1 VITETSA
8 VAFRQNLGEMFNRV
22 QYRHDS
28 ILIKKDGKPVAA
40 PVGAPCLSESG
51 AFRRVST
58 AFVSASRRDSVPT
71 LQNLRS
77 AAM

>member
-1 VITETSA
+1 MGPHDAAHAGETIL
-8 VAFRQNLGEMFNRV
+8 VA
-22 QYRHDS
+22 
-28 ILIKKDGKPVAA
+28 KDGKPVAA
-40 PVGAPCLSESG
+40 PVDAPCLSGSG

-77 AAM
+77 APM

>member
-1 VITETSA
+1 MLNHV
-8 VAFRQNLGEMFNRV
+8 R
-22 QYRHDS
+22 YRHDS
-28 ILIKKDGKPVAA
+28 IVIKLDCKPVEA
-40 PVGAPCLSESG
+40 PVDAPCLSESG

-77 AAM
+77 APM